1 MSTGRVFICMP
12 RNRHR
17 SKESVEFWTWSS
29 SSRILRTEYRTLRR
43 FGIPAY
49 EARGIVCRLLLV
61 PSE

>member
-1 MSTGRVFICMP
+1 MTAGRVFIYMP
-12 RNRHR
+12 VDRRR
-17 SKESVEFWTWSS
+17 SKGSIEFWTWSRS
-29 SSRILRTEYRTLRR
+29 AHILRTEYRTLRR